1 MSQPPEAHDPLIGAT
16 IGQYRITGLLG
27 AGGMG
32 RVYKAHAGADR
43 PLALKLVREE
53 LARDRVFRRR
63 FEREAS
69 IAQRVRSSHVVS
81 VLGSGE
87 HDGVP
92 YLLQQF
98 IAGGSLADRL
108 AGEGRLA
115 IEDTLRICADM
126 ADGLDAVFAAG
137 LVHRDV
143 KPANVLLEPDG
154 RALITDF
161 GLAKDRDATRLTRTG
176 QALGSVEYMA
186 PEQIRGDDL
195 GAAADIYAL
204 GCVVFHC
211 LAGRPPF
218 TSASRM
224 RVLWAQLQDEPPD
237 PCAELAGAPP
247 GLGSAVLSG
256 LQKDPRA
263 RPQRAGDYAALLN
276 EAAGN

>member
-1 MSQPPEAHDPLIGAT
+1 M
-16 IGQYRITGLLG
+16 
-27 AGGMG
+27 
-32 RVYKAHAGADR
+32 
-43 PLALKLVREE
+43 
-53 LARDRVFRRR
+53 
-63 FEREAS
+63 
-69 IAQRVRSSHVVS
+69 
-81 VLGSGE
+81 
-87 HDGVP
+87 P

-108 AGEGRLA
+108 AGDGRLA

-237 PCAELAGAPP
+237 PCAELARPH
-247 GLGSAVLSG
+247 LAVLAIDGQQVLSADREQPFNHDVG
-256 LQKDPRA
+256 
-263 RPQRAGDYAALLN
+263 
-276 EAAGN
+276 AAGVQARVSDDSERLPDKRL